1 LLCDNEAV
9 SLVEQCARF
18 HIHCSERLVA
28 EDTSVFDNKINSEN
42 LTKCLQTLKYMY
54 HDMALK
60 GITCPNEAEFRGYVI
75 LLNLND
81 ANFMWCV
88 FKYTPSCVICVI
100 CCI

>member
-1 LLCDNEAV
+1 MDAV

-54 HDMALK
+54 HDLALK
-60 GITCPNEAEFRGYVI
+60 GIVCPNEAEFRGYII

-81 ANFMWCV
+81 ANFLWYV
-88 FKYTPSCVICVI
+88 FTFICLCAVKTCDI
-100 CCI
+100 FL